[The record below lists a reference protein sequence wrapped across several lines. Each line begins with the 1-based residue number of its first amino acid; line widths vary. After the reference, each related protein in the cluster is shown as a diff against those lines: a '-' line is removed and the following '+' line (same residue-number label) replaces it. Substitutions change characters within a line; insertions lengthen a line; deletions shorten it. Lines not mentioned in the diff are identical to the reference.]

1 MSRQALSI
9 SERFSSTIKRSIS
22 SWDYGTQEEQKEEE
36 EEGEGEE
43 KEVRGRKPKEVP
55 LKGGGAACM
64 QKQEV

>member
-9 SERFSSTIKRSIS
+9 SERVSSTIKRSIS